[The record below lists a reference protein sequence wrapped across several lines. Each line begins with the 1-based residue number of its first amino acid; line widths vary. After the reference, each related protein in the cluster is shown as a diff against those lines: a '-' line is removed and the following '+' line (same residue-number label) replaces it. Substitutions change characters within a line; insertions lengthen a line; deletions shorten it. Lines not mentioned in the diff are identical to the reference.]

1 MIVSSLSKSLAV
13 RFFGVRVGSSL
24 LISRSRVDY
33 EAEALDYPEHKS
45 VSGDSHPRSRAHSF
59 APVPGFQTS
68 HSRPGSHSG
77 SALNSPHSA
86 GGGGGG
92 DYYQNTNLTHNNS
105 SNPNLRL
112 PHQGPL
118 SHLNPSASSR
128 GGSVTGHTV
137 PQLPAMPYGGSISDH
152 GGMGMGMNEFGAMPG
167 FGGYAGSTY
176 GGSGYGGTAPAAPRN
191 SVMTNLNM
199 FGGGGG
205 GGGGVGSSM
214 SMSGM
219 SNMGMGMGPGMG
231 FGSMNSNA
239 PPSAFP
245 PSGGFGS
252 QHRPI
257 SSFSM
262 ATSINPF
269 MNPPSTN
276 ANPTD
281 EELLGVLR
289 VYLGTQDLMTVT
301 KK

>member
-1 MIVSSLSKSLAV
+1 
-13 RFFGVRVGSSL
+13 
-24 LISRSRVDY
+24 
-33 EAEALDYPEHKS
+33 
-45 VSGDSHPRSRAHSF
+45 
-59 APVPGFQTS
+59 
-68 HSRPGSHSG
+68 
-77 SALNSPHSA
+77 
-86 GGGGGG
+86 
-92 DYYQNTNLTHNNS
+92 
-105 SNPNLRL
+105 
-112 PHQGPL
+112 
-118 SHLNPSASSR
+118 
-128 GGSVTGHTV
+128 
-137 PQLPAMPYGGSISDH
+137 
-152 GGMGMGMNEFGAMPG
+152 MGMNEFGAMPG
-167 FGGYAGSTY
+167 FGYANSAY

-205 GGGGVGSSM
+205 GGGSM

-219 SNMGMGMGPGMG
+219 GNMGMRMAPGMG
-231 FGSMNSNA
+231 FGTMNSNA

-245 PSGGFGS
+245 AGGFGAH
-252 QHRPI
+252 QRPM